1 ALKDCP
7 TARAILTLGG
17 LDGRLLNKDYSC
29 CIDWIENAMRLLDKK
44 AIVDFITTLWNSWN
58 NQNNY
63 VFREMGEAIKRDSE
77 DKLYAIVSNDK
88 NRFGVI
94 VRDSDPFVIG
104 GGCGFKDEKMMA
116 NWAKLYAVEESL
128 KIARSLNI
136 ANAIFETDC
145 TSLANRIKKQMEDI
159 TIIGHCINESFK
171 NTEML
176 NNVVVNWVNRSCNKV
191 ADFM

>member
-1 ALKDCP
+1 
-7 TARAILTLGG
+7 
-17 LDGRLLNKDYSC
+17 
-29 CIDWIENAMRLLDKK
+29 
-44 AIVDFITTLWNSWN
+44 
-58 NQNNY
+58 
-63 VFREMGEAIKRDSE
+63 MGEAIKRDSE